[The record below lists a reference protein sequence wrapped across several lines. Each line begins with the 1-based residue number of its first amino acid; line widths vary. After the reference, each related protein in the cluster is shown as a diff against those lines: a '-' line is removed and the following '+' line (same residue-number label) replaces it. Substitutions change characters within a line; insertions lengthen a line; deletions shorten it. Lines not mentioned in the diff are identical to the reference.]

1 MNDLIGLNG
10 IARATFG
17 LMGALIRGSS
27 GPTTN
32 FIYKL
37 LHPEEQFGETRK
49 VMPGRMAREMVRF
62 LPLGRDPNEGK
73 GKYKIGGEIGSRGLG
88 ILKFAIFAEVYSA
101 IFDRAK
107 IGIAEEI
114 ATGTCVPHKLR
125 PKFER
130 ATLAYGTTTGPD
142 IFAAILVVGKVEAD
156 ICVRGRVKDRGTY

>member
-73 GKYKIGGEIGSRGLG
+73 GKYKIGSEIGSRGLG
-88 ILKFAIFAEVYSA
+88 ILKFAIILVVEFA

-107 IGIAEEI
+107 IGVAKEI

-130 ATLAYGTTTGPD
+130 ATLASGTTTGPD
-142 IFAAILVVGKVEAD
+142 IFAAILVVGKVKAD
-156 ICVRGRVKDRGTY
+156 FCVRGGVKDRGTY

>member
-1 MNDLIGLNG
+1 MNDLIGLSG

-49 VMPGRMAREMVRF
+49 VMPGRMARKMVRF

-73 GKYKIGGEIGSRGLG
+73 GKYKIGSEIGSRGLG
-88 ILKFAIFAEVYSA
+88 ILKFAIILVVVFA
-101 IFDRAK
+101 IFDSAK
-107 IGIAEEI
+107 VGVAKEI

-130 ATLAYGTTTGPD
+130 ATLASGATASPD
-142 IFAAILVVGKVEAD
+142 IFAAVLITREVKANIG
-156 ICVRGRVKDRGTY
+156 VRGRV

>member
-1 MNDLIGLNG
+1 
-10 IARATFG
+10 
-17 LMGALIRGSS
+17 MGALIRGSS

-73 GKYKIGGEIGSRGLG
+73 GKYKIGNEIGSRGLG
-88 ILKFAIFAEVYSA
+88 ILKFAIY
-101 IFDRAK
+101 DRAK
-107 IGIAEEI
+107 IGVAKEI

-130 ATLAYGTTTGPD
+130 ATLASGATASPD
-142 IFAAILVVGKVEAD
+142 IFAAVLITREVKANIG
-156 ICVRGRVKDRGTY
+156 VRGRVKDRSTH

>member
-17 LMGALIRGSS
+17 LMGALIRGTS

-49 VMPGRMAREMVRF
+49 VMPGRMARKMVRF

-73 GKYKIGGEIGSRGLG
+73 GKYKVGDEIGSRGLG
-88 ILKFAIFAEVYSA
+88 ILKFAITLVVEFA
-101 IFDRAK
+101 IFDRAE
-107 IGIAEEI
+107 IGIAKEI

-130 ATLAYGTTTGPD
+130 ATLASGATTGPD
-142 IFAAILVVGKVEAD
+142 IFAAVLITREVKAD